1 MTPTSR
7 RTPLYGYLLAS
18 AISLAGTRVSMIAI
32 PWLVLTTTGSASK
45 TGLVAFA
52 ELLPLVVVQALSGPV
67 IDRLGARR
75 IAITCDVLSMV
86 VVGLIPLLHLAD
98 ALTFPAL
105 LVLVALGGAL
115 RGPAEGAKDA
125 FIPALTAH
133 AGVPLER
140 TTGLAS
146 AIERTASFAGAAIAG
161 ALVAFIGAANALVV
175 DALSFGVCAAV
186 FAWSTAAMRAQAVD
200 DRPAGTSYGQELREG
215 WTFLRKDPV
224 LLSMSGMV
232 AVTNLLDI
240 AFASVLLPVWIKENG
255 HSVGVLGAY
264 FATWAAAS
272 AVGALVA
279 AWAATRLPRFHVYLW
294 SFVITGIPRFLLLA
308 LGVPWWLVIAS
319 CLVGGFAS
327 GFLNPI
333 LGAVMFERIP
343 EAFVGRVTT
352 ISGAMCWSLMPFGAL
367 LGGFMSDGFGVTVAL
382 LALGAAYLV
391 ATMAPLAI
399 PSFRQFDK
407 PGLEAAP
414 VPTTPA
420 RPGAATR

>member
-1 MTPTSR
+1 MSATGR
-7 RTPLYGYLLAS
+7 RTPLYGFLVAS
-18 AISLAGTRVSMIAI
+18 AISLFGTRVSMIAI
-32 PWLVLTTTGSASK
+32 PWLVLTSTGSAAK
-45 TGLVAFA
+45 TGLVAFV
-52 ELLPLVVVQALSGPV
+52 ELLPLVVVQALAGPM

-75 IAITCDVLSMV
+75 VAITCDTLSMA
-86 VVGLIPLLHLAD
+86 VVGLVPVLHLAD
-98 ALTFPAL
+98 ALSFPVL

-115 RGPAEGAKDA
+115 RGPGEGAKDA

-133 AGVPLER
+133 AEVSLER
-140 TTGLAS
+140 TTGLAA
-146 AIERTASFAGAAIAG
+146 AIERTASFGGAAIAG
-161 ALVAFIGAANALVV
+161 ALVALIGPANALIV
-175 DALSFGVCAAV
+175 DAASFGVCAAV
-186 FAWSTAAMRAQAVD
+186 FAWSTSAMRAKAVD
-200 DRPAGTSYGQELREG
+200 ERPAGTTYFRELREG
-215 WTFLRKDPV
+215 WTFLRKESV
-224 LLSMSGMV
+224 LFAMTGMV
-232 AVTNLLDI
+232 AVTNLLDL
-240 AFASVLLPVWIKENG
+240 AFSAVLLPVWIKENG
-255 HSVGVLGAY
+255 YSVGVLGAY

-279 AWAATRLPRFHVYLW
+279 AWAAERLPRFHVYVW

-352 ISGAMCWSLMPFGAL
+352 ISGAMCWSLMPFGGL
-367 LGGFMSDGFGVTVAL
+367 LGGLLAEGFGITTAL
-382 LALGAAYLV
+382 LVTGAAYLV

-407 PGLEAAP
+407 PKAP
-414 VPTTPA
+414 AELSCVA
-420 RPGAATR
+420 ESAL

>member
-1 MTPTSR
+1 MRRATGR
-7 RTPLYGYLLAS
+7 RTPLYGFLLAE
-18 AISLAGTRVSMIAI
+18 AISLSGTRVSMIAI
-32 PWLVLTTTGSASK
+32 PWLVLTTTGSASQ

-52 ELLPLVVVQALSGPV
+52 ELLPLVVVQALSGPL

-75 IAITCDVLSMV
+75 VAITCDLLSMV

-98 ALTFPAL
+98 VLSFPAL
-105 LVLVALGGAL
+105 LALVALAGGL
-115 RGPAEGAKDA
+115 RGPADGAKDA
-125 FIPALTAH
+125 FIPALTRH
-133 AGVPLER
+133 AEVPLER

-146 AIERTASFAGAAIAG
+146 AIERTASFAGAAMAG
-161 ALVAFIGAANALVV
+161 ALVAFLGPANALIV
-175 DALSFGVCAAV
+175 DALSFGICAAV
-186 FAWSTAAMRAQAVD
+186 FAWSTSAMRAKAVD
-200 DRPAGTSYGQELREG
+200 ERPAGTTYVQELREG

-240 AFASVLLPVWIKENG
+240 AFSAVLLPVWIRENG
-255 HSVGVLGAY
+255 YSVGVLGAY

-272 AVGALVA
+272 AIGSVVA
-279 AWAATRLPRFHVYLW
+279 AWAAQRLPRFHVYVW

-343 EAFVGRVTT
+343 EGFMGRVTT

-367 LGGFMSDGFGVTVAL
+367 LGGFMSDGFGITTAL
-382 LALGAAYLV
+382 LVMGIAYLV

-407 PGLEAAP
+407 PASSLVEEGALAP
-414 VPTTPA
+414 ASKPE
-420 RPGAATR
+420 